1 MGWGERREENQN
13 EMTVAKN
20 QKKQYL
26 IKTNCG
32 MDDRQ
37 IDIKI
42 FEYKSRQMARYK
54 ALLIEKVKTGDI
66 NNSLLR

>member
-1 MGWGERREENQN
+1 
-13 EMTVAKN
+13 
-20 QKKQYL
+20 
-26 IKTNCG
+26 